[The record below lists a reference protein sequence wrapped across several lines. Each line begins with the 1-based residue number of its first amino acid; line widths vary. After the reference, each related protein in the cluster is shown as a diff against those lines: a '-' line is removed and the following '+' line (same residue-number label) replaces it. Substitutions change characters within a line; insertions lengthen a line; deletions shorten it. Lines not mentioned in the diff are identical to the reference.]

1 MKMLLAS
8 HKGVLQNIKQIAEGQ
23 LTLVKGHEAA
33 SMFAGEAKLQ
43 LYLKQMDMLS
53 GQQRLLACQ
62 LHDSIQ
68 PLLAPTDPPTPSQPK
83 E

>member
-1 MKMLLAS
+1 MLLAS
-8 HKGVLQNIKQIAEGQ
+8 HKGVLQNIKQIADGQ
-23 LTLVKGHEAA
+23 LALVKGHEAA
-33 SMFAGEAKLQ
+33 SVFAGDAKLQ
-43 LYLKQMDMLS
+43 MYLKQMDMLS

-68 PLLAPTDPPTPSQPK
+68 PLLESPHPPTPSRPK